1 MRNAVL
7 DPVAMASLR
16 PGGKM
21 KRVSLTVIGL
31 ALALPCSAGAQE
43 APKDH
48 LNLDRSSDLA
58 RRPPD
63 HLHAALG
70 R

>member
-1 MRNAVL
+1 
-7 DPVAMASLR
+7 
-16 PGGKM
+16 M